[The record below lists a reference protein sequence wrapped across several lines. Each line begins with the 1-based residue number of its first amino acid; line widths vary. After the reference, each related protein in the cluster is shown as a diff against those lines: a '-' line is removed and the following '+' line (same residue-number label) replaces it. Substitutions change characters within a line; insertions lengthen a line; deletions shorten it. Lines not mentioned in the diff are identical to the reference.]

1 MAETPLCGSV
11 RLLDNSTARLS
22 DADRRCPTGKVLEI
36 HVPVGVIEGDPAGIS
51 RVIDSHVGETPN
63 SATRFNPTWDIS
75 SLY

>member
-36 HVPVGVIEGDPAGIS
+36 HVPVGVIEGD
-51 RVIDSHVGETPN
+51 VGETPN
-63 SATRFNPTWDIS
+63 SATRFSPTWDIS